1 MHKAG
6 RLNLSRLSEGP
17 EMHVKMVKSYNKLMD
32 ESNSIAGEL
41 LKRVSSK
48 DVGITEDELNKINN
62 VVAALNKAAGQGA
75 ILKGLVA
82 SKGTVNDRLIN
93 DVKYQYDDAHELANA
108 LEKAGAEAIKRQPT
122 ITQATKAAT
131 EAKKEEQAVTEKVV
145 EATKAEAKAQQE
157 VTKAVNE
164 TAKEKQIASAKATES
179 TTVEIGFQKELAKAI
194 KDVAS

>member
-6 RLNLSRLSEGP
+6 QLNLSSLSEGP
-17 EMHVKMVKSYNKLMD
+17 EMHVKMVKSYNKLMS

-41 LKRVSSK
+41 LKRVASK
-48 DVGITEDELNKINN
+48 DVGITEDELDKINN
-62 VVAALNKAAGQGA
+62 VVAALNKAAGRGA

-82 SKGTVNDRLIN
+82 SKGTVNDSLIN
-93 DVKYQYDDAHELANA
+93 DVKHQYDDAHELANA

-122 ITQATKAAT
+122 ITQATKATT
-131 EAKKEEQAVTEKVV
+131 EAKKEEQAVTEKVI

-157 VTKAVNE
+157 VAKAVNE

-179 TTVEIGFQKELAKAI
+179 TTVEIGLQKELAKAI